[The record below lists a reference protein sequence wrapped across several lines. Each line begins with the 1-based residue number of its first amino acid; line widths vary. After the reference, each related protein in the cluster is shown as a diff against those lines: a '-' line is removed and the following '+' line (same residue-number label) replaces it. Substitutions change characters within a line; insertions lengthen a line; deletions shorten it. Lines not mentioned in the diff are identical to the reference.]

1 MTKEEFYTELDRK
14 FDLREKPEAIMEWL
28 KNLYLQTRDAGEA
41 DAGVHIA
48 CTSELAAFCR
58 SISDYESSVHY
69 YEEVLDALEHTF
81 GETSFEYAVT
91 VNNLAGTYR
100 QMQEME
106 QAEALFLKAKD
117 LFEACHGEK
126 HFLYASVLN
135 NLGLLFMDTKRNE
148 EGLNLMKQSME
159 ILEELGGHEEDI
171 ATGLLNQAYYFA
183 GKDQEEQAMA
193 LLMKAIRM
201 FSALPYQNPHLISA
215 KMLYGQLLSR
225 TGKEEEAKEC
235 LLLVL
240 GEIESIF
247 GKNKDYCTTL
257 QSLATHCRTYGNN
270 QEAEEY
276 EKEAQRLLVQI
287 CESQSS
293 EVIQQHG

>member
-1 MTKEEFYTELDRK
+1 MTNEEFYTELDRK
-14 FDLREKPEAIMEWL
+14 FDRREKPEAIMTWL
-28 KNLYLQTRDAGEA
+28 KDLYLQTRDAGEA
-41 DAGVHIA
+41 DAKVHIA

-69 YEEVLDALEHTF
+69 YEEVLHALERTF
-81 GETSFEYAVT
+81 GEHSFEYAVT

-100 QMQEME
+100 QMQELE
-106 QAEALFLKAKD
+106 RAEALFLKAKG
-117 LFEACHGEK
+117 LFESCNGEK

-135 NLGLLFMDTKRNE
+135 NLGLLFMDTRRNE
-148 EGLNLMKQSME
+148 EGLVLMKQSMA

-183 GKDQEEQAMA
+183 GKDQEEEAMA
-193 LLMKAIRM
+193 LLMKAIKM
-201 FSALPYQNPHLISA
+201 FSSLPYQNPHLISA
-215 KMLYGQLLSR
+215 KMLYGQLLSH
-225 TGKEEEAKEC
+225 TGKEKEAKEC

-240 GEIESIF
+240 DEIANLF

-257 QSLATHCRTYGNN
+257 QSLATHCRTYGDN

-287 CESQSS
+287 RESQSS